1 MIPRNEYLVKNKK
14 SMVYETILFS
24 FSKTRR
30 GEARI
35 ELDSL

>member
-1 MIPRNEYLVKNKK
+1 MMPRNEYLVKIKK
-14 SMVYETILFS
+14 SMVYEAILFS

-30 GEARI
+30 GQARI